1 MIRALRLP
9 ERADE
14 PRAGV
19 VEEQRGLSGE

>member
-14 PRAGV
+14 PRAGA